1 MNFKCATT
9 DKISDYKF
17 NKQRIMT
24 FQSVLHMLSVTKQL
38 TTETAAQEVNKA
50 LIRNKEALP
59 GEKCQYR
66 LGITANL

>member
-1 MNFKCATT
+1 
-9 DKISDYKF
+9 
-17 NKQRIMT
+17 MT

-66 LGITANL
+66 LGITANS